1 MTDLYWE
8 QAGEGSP
15 VVLLHEGIADS
26 RMWEPQWAEYSKRFR
41 MVRYDMRGFG
51 QSPPAVGTFSLSG
64 DLVQLLD
71 GLELGPATLIGVS
84 LGGSVAMET
93 AVARPNLVSRLV
105 LTAPGLRGFEMSSE
119 TKAGWDEEEAAL
131 ERGDVEAAVEI
142 NMRMWVDGPARSPDE
157 VDPELRTKVAEM
169 QRRAIEIYLEAGEEG
184 EHQPLVEDW
193 GSRLDEISVPTLVI
207 VGELDRPEMLEIAE
221 RLEAEIPNARRETI
235 AGTAHVPSMERSEE
249 FDRLV
254 LDFLS

>member
-1 MTDLYWE
+1 MTDLHWE

-26 RMWEPQWAEYSKRFR
+26 RMWEPQWAEYSNRFR

-93 AVARPNLVSRLV
+93 TIARPDLVSRLV
-105 LTAPGLRGFEMSSE
+105 LVAPGLRGFEMSEE

-142 NMRMWVDGPARSPDE
+142 NMRMWVDGPSRSPDE
-157 VDPELRTKVAEM
+157 VDPELRAKVAEM
-169 QRRAIEIYLEAGEEG
+169 QRRAIEIYLQAGEEG
-184 EHQPLVEDW
+184 EHQPLVDDW
-193 GSRLDEISVPTLVI
+193 GSRLAEISVPTLVI
-207 VGELDRPEMLEIAE
+207 VGELDRREMLEIAE
-221 RLEAEIPNARRETI
+221 RLEAEIANARRETI
-235 AGTAHVPSMERSEE
+235 AGTAHVPSMERAEE
-249 FDRLV
+249 FDRIV

>member
-26 RMWEPQWAEYSKRFR
+26 RMWEPQWAQYSKRFR

-51 QSPPAVGTFSLSG
+51 RSPAAVGTVSLSG

-71 GLELGPATLIGVS
+71 TLELGPATLIGVS

-93 AVARPNLVSRLV
+93 AIGRPDLVSRLV
-105 LTAPGLRGFEMSSE
+105 LVAPGLRGFEMSDE
-119 TKAGWDEEEAAL
+119 TKAGWEEEEAAI
-131 ERGDVEAAVEI
+131 ERGDVGAAVEV
-142 NMRMWVDGPARSPDE
+142 NMRMWVDGPSREPGE
-157 VDPELRTKVAEM
+157 VDPELRGKVAEM
-169 QRRAIEIYLEAGEEG
+169 QRRAIEIHLEAGEEG
-184 EHQPLVEDW
+184 EYQPLVEDW
-193 GSRLDEISVPTLVI
+193 GSRLAEIAVPTLVI
-207 VGELDRPEMLEIAE
+207 VGELDRPEMLEISE
-221 RLEAEIPNARRETI
+221 RLEAEIPDARRVTI
-235 AGTAHVPSMERSEE
+235 PGTAHVPSMERAEE
-249 FDRLV
+249 FDQIV

>member
-1 MTDLYWE
+1 VSDLYVE

-41 MVRYDMRGFG
+41 MVRFDMRGFG
-51 QSPPAVGTFSLSG
+51 QSPPAVGTFSLGG
-64 DLVQLLD
+64 DLVALLD
-71 GLELGPATLIGVS
+71 SLELGPATLIGVS

-93 AVARPNLVSRLV
+93 TIARPDLVSRLV
-105 LTAPGLRGFEMSSE
+105 LVAPGLRGFEMNEE
-119 TKAGWDEEEAAL
+119 TKAGWAEEEAAL
-131 ERGDVEAAVEI
+131 ERGDVDEAVEV
-142 NMRMWVDGPARSPDE
+142 NLRMWVDGPSRSPDE
-157 VDPELRTKVAEM
+157 VDADVRRRVGEM

-184 EHQPLVEDW
+184 EYQPLAEDW
-193 GSRLDEISVPTLVI
+193 GERLAEISVPTLVI
-207 VGELDRPEMLEIAE
+207 VGDLDRPEMLEIAE

-235 AGTAHVPSMERSEE
+235 LGTAHVPSMERPDE

>member
-1 MTDLYWE
+1 VTDLYWE

-51 QSPPAVGTFSLSG
+51 QSPAAVGTVSLSG

-71 GLELGPATLIGVS
+71 TLELRPATLIGVS

-93 AVARPNLVSRLV
+93 AIGRPDLVSRLV
-105 LTAPGLRGFEMSSE
+105 LVAPGLRGFEMSDE
-119 TKAGWDEEEAAL
+119 TKAGWEEEEAAI
-131 ERGDVEAAVEI
+131 ERGDVGAAVEV
-142 NMRMWVDGPARSPDE
+142 NMRMWVDGPSREPGE
-157 VDPELRTKVAEM
+157 VDPELRGKVAEM
-169 QRRAIEIYLEAGEEG
+169 QRRAIEIHLEAGEEG
-184 EHQPLVEDW
+184 EYQPLVEDW
-193 GSRLDEISVPTLVI
+193 GSRLAEIAVPTLVI
-207 VGELDRPEMLEIAE
+207 VGELDRPEMLEISE
-221 RLEAEIPNARRETI
+221 RLEAEIPDARRVTI
-235 AGTAHVPSMERSEE
+235 PGTAHVPSMERAEE
-249 FDRLV
+249 FDQIV

>member
-1 MTDLYWE
+1 MTDLHWE
-8 QAGEGSP
+8 EAGEGSP

-51 QSPPAVGTFSLSG
+51 RSPAAVGTFSFSG

-71 GLELGPATLIGVS
+71 SLVLGQATLIGVS
-84 LGGSVAMET
+84 LGGSVAME
-93 AVARPNLVSRLV
+93 AAIARPDLVSRLV
-105 LTAPGLRGFEMSSE
+105 LVAPGLRDFEMSDE
-119 TKAGWDEEEAAL
+119 TKAGWEEEEAAI
-131 ERGDVEAAVEI
+131 ERGDVDAAVEI
-142 NMRMWVDGPARSPDE
+142 NMRMWVDGPSRQPNE
-157 VDPELRTKVAEM
+157 VDPELRTKVADM

-184 EHQPLVEDW
+184 EHRPLVEDW
-193 GSRLDEISVPTLVI
+193 GARLAEISVPTLVI

-235 AGTAHVPSMERSEE
+235 AGTAHVPSMERPEE
-249 FDRLV
+249 FDRIV
-254 LDFLS
+254 LDFLA